1 MPVIPATRV
10 VVVDAHLQ
18 REDTM
23 PKRAVVA
30 VPRSLNEAA
39 QFLAEIGQEQR
50 ATDKIQSGLNAK
62 VDELKAKAMVDVEPH
77 QKNISELVEGLFAF
91 AEAHR
96 DELTNGGKH
105 KTVEVP
111 TGTFGW
117 RMTPPAVK
125 LRDVESILKSLKSL
139 KLKRFIRTKEEVDK
153 EAMLKEPETAKTV
166 KGVSI
171 GQHEE
176 FIAKPSEL
184 EVEIAIEVDKLKK
197 AAA

>member
-1 MPVIPATRV
+1 
-10 VVVDAHLQ
+10 
-18 REDTM
+18 M

-30 VPRSLNEAA
+30 VPKSLDEAA
-39 QFLAEIGQEQR
+39 RFLAEIGQEQR

-62 VDELKAKAMVDVEPH
+62 VDELKAKAMVDDDPH
-77 QKNISELVEGLFAF
+77 QKKISELVEGLFAF

-96 DELTNGGKH
+96 DELTDGGKR

-117 RMTPPAVK
+117 RMAPPSVK
-125 LRDVESILKSLKSL
+125 LRDVESILESLKSL
-139 KLKRFIRTKEEVDK
+139 KLKRFIRTKEEIDK

-171 GQHEE
+171 SQHEE
-176 FIAKPSEL
+176 FVAKPAEL
-184 EVEIAIEVDKLKK
+184 EVEIATLDDKLKK
-197 AAA
+197 AAS